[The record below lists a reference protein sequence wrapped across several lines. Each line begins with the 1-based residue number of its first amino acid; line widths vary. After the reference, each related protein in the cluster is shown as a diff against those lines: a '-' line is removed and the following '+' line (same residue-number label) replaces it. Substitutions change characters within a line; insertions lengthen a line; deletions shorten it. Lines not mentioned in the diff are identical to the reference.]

1 MILFDS
7 VSKKFGSTTALDN
20 ISLEIKQG
28 EFVFIVGP
36 SGAGKSTLLRTLTRE
51 IMPTS
56 GKLMVGHMDI
66 TKIKDKDVP
75 FLRRKVGVV
84 FQDFKLLDDR
94 TVFENVAITLEVLGK
109 KDEEIAKMVEHILKL
124 VEIWD
129 KRNLF
134 PRQLSGGEA
143 QRTAIARAIV
153 GKPDVLLADEPTGD
167 LDPKTAWGVIQLLN
181 EINSW
186 GTTILMATHNQE
198 IVNTLKRRVIIIK
211 DGKYSKNTFPGS
223 CCHYGY
229 VFNFFCSFNF
239 YYFGSWLTISL
250 KIF

>member
-1 MILFDS
+1 MIHFDC
-7 VSKKFGSTTALDN
+7 VSKKFGSTLALDDV
-20 ISLEIKQG
+20 SLEIKQG

-36 SGAGKSTLLRTLTRE
+36 SGAGKSSLLRMLTRE
-51 IMPTS
+51 ILPTS
-56 GKLMVGHMDI
+56 GKVMVGHVDI
-66 TKIKDKDVP
+66 TKIKNSDVP
-75 FLRRKVGVV
+75 NFRRKVGVV

-94 TVFENVAITLEVLGK
+94 TVFENVALTLEVQNK
-109 KDEEIAKMVEHILKL
+109 SDEEIKKQVEHTLKL

-153 GKPDVLLADEPTGD
+153 AKPDIVLADEPTGD

-198 IVNTLKRRVIIIK
+198 IVNTLKRRVVK
-211 DGKYSKNTFPGS
+211 LKAGKVTSDNKEGS
-223 CCHYGY
+223 YE
-229 VFNFFCSFNF
+229 
-239 YYFGSWLTISL
+239 
-250 KIF
+250 

>member
-1 MILFDS
+1 MIHFDC
-7 VSKKFGSTTALDN
+7 VSKKFGSTIALEDV
-20 ISLEIKQG
+20 SLEIKQG

-36 SGAGKSTLLRTLTRE
+36 SGAGKSTLLKILTRE
-51 IMPTS
+51 ILPTG
-56 GKLMVGHMDI
+56 GKVVVGSEDI
-66 TKIKDKDVP
+66 TKIKEANVP
-75 FLRRKVGVV
+75 HFRRKVGVV

-94 TVFENVAITLEVLGK
+94 TVFENVALTLEVQGK
-109 KDEEIAKMVEHILKL
+109 SDEEIGKQVEHTLKL

-153 GKPDVLLADEPTGD
+153 GKPDIVLADEPTGD

-198 IVNTLKRRVIIIK
+198 IVNTLKRRVVILKQGKITK
-211 DGKYSKNTFPGS
+211 DSKEGKYE
-223 CCHYGY
+223 
-229 VFNFFCSFNF
+229 
-239 YYFGSWLTISL
+239 
-250 KIF
+250 

>member
-7 VSKKFGSTTALDN
+7 VSKKFGSTLALDD

-36 SGAGKSTLLRTLTRE
+36 SGAGKSTLLRILTRE
-51 IMPTS
+51 ILPS
-56 GKLMVGHMDI
+56 LGKVLIDNVDI
-66 TKIKDKDVP
+66 TKLKDNKIP
-75 FLRRKVGVV
+75 FLRRRIGMV

-94 TVFENVAITLEVLGK
+94 TVFENVALALEVLGK
-109 KDEEIAKMVEHILKL
+109 GDEEIAKLVEHTLKL
-124 VEIWD
+124 VEIWG

-143 QRTAIARAIV
+143 QRTAIARAAIA
-153 GKPDVLLADEPTGD
+153 KPEVLLADEPTGD

-186 GTTILMATHNQE
+186 GTVVIMATHNQG
-198 IVNTLKRRVIIIK
+198 IVNTLKKRVIALKNGHIIK
-211 DGKYSKNTFPGS
+211 DSKEGKYE
-223 CCHYGY
+223 
-229 VFNFFCSFNF
+229 
-239 YYFGSWLTISL
+239 
-250 KIF
+250 